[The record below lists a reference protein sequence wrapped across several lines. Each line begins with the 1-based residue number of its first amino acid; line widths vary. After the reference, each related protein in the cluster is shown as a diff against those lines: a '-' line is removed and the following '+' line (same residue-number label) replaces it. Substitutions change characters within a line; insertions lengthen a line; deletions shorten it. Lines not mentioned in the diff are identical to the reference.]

1 MKPLTI
7 FIISLLFLVGCNQSS
22 VQHNTELEEYIYSIV
37 KDKNN
42 REVSIKSLANFNW
55 DKAILFEP
63 YTTQEGINEQL
74 GVDFKDP
81 SNIVIRD
88 DIYLLVFLNDNK
100 VVQYAEIN
108 RQKSDFSIEEKEYLT
123 PSNDLI
129 NIERYYKQNF
139 FIEGPLLKNWGVH
152 DMESNERKKRLKLLQ
167 ERRKV
172 TPKPKYGVLF
182 EECVEALGEN
192 VTVYSNAKGKELY
205 DLFQQLI
212 PFTQWS
218 RIDWSKINKYK
229 AIHDLKEVSDLFYQE
244 DVEVYWGYGNFPVLK
259 TKFDNIMEAFED
271 LVAVSPD
278 TFLYVPQKYVIEVY
292 HEGEITLG
300 FL

>member
-22 VQHNTELEEYIYSIV
+22 VQHNTELEESIYSIV

-55 DKAILFEP
+55 DKAILFLP

-81 SNIVIRD
+81 SNIDMRD

-108 RQKSDFSIEEKEYLT
+108 RQKSDFSIEEKEFLT

-129 NIERYYKQNF
+129 NIERYYK
-139 FIEGPLLKNWGVH
+139 
-152 DMESNERKKRLKLLQ
+152 
-167 ERRKV
+167 
-172 TPKPKYGVLF
+172 
-182 EECVEALGEN
+182 
-192 VTVYSNAKGKELY
+192 
-205 DLFQQLI
+205 
-212 PFTQWS
+212 
-218 RIDWSKINKYK
+218 
-229 AIHDLKEVSDLFYQE
+229 
-244 DVEVYWGYGNFPVLK
+244 
-259 TKFDNIMEAFED
+259 
-271 LVAVSPD
+271 
-278 TFLYVPQKYVIEVY
+278 
-292 HEGEITLG
+292 
-300 FL
+300 